1 MDRGMAFQASAL
13 MHILTLTAPVVRSD
27 GTRVEAGEYIAT
39 DLNAFEIAAM
49 AERGSAQLEYH
60 DVLSTLDSYGDLDS
74 PERLLI
80 IHPLGYGDALLLTP
94 VVRRFKELH
103 PDCEI
108 HLSCRERSR
117 CIFDHFP
124 YLDGFVDYPLP
135 TSEAEKFSAVVSM
148 ENVNESGQDAKTLH
162 ASDAKA
168 KRLGL
173 QLADTPEAH
182 AVEYTITADEEA
194 AALSRYPRTNKK
206 RIGIQLAASAPN
218 RTVPPG
224 IMGAIM
230 HRLFERGYEVM
241 MFGAPS
247 SIPKGIVPTQYG
259 PSIRNLCED
268 NLSFR
273 ESAAVAATCDGIV
286 APDSVMIHLAGAL
299 NIPAVGIFAVI
310 DWSLRTKYYPAVRA
324 IQVRTGCDIAPC
336 GFHPRA
342 SILFPPNGPCAMTH
356 ICAPLA
362 SIDPD
367 RVVSVLEKQLATK
380 SHAPT
385 S

>member
-1 MDRGMAFQASAL
+1 
-13 MHILTLTAPVVRSD
+13 MHILTLTAPVIRSD
-27 GTRVEAGEYIAT
+27 GSRIESGEYLVT

-49 AERGSAQLEYH
+49 AERGTAHLEYH
-60 DVLSTLDSYGDLDS
+60 DVLSTADSYGDLDS

-94 VVRRFKELH
+94 VLRRFKELH

-108 HLSCRERSR
+108 YLSCRERSR

-135 TSEAEKFSAVVSM
+135 TSEAEKFSTVVSM
-148 ENVNESGQDAKTLH
+148 ENVNEAGEDAMTLH

-168 KRLGL
+168 KRMGIT
-173 QLADTPEAH
+173 LADTVAAH
-182 AVEYTITADEEA
+182 AVEYTVTAEELA
-194 AALSRYPRTNKK
+194 AAQNRYPHTSKK
-206 RIGIQLAASAPN
+206 RIGVQLAASAPN

-241 MFGAPS
+241 MLGAPGS
-247 SIPKGIVPTQYG
+247 VPKGIVPAKYG
-259 PSIRNLCED
+259 ADIRNLCED

-273 ESAAVAATCDGIV
+273 ESAAVASTCDGIV

-299 NIPAVGIFAVI
+299 KIPAVGIFAVI
-310 DWSLRTKYYPAVRA
+310 DWELRTKYYPTVRV
-324 IQVRTGCDIAPC
+324 IQIKTGCDIAPC

-342 SILFPPNGPCAMTH
+342 PIMFPPNGPCAKTG

-362 SIDPD
+362 SVDPD
-367 RVVSVLEKQLATK
+367 RVVSVLGKQLAEK
-380 SHAPT
+380 SHVVV
-385 S
+385 SS